1 MLTSEL
7 CTIHSQQPLGL
18 GKSFWSNQA
27 KYTGLPSDVLVVTNA
42 SRHVLARYESFTGV
56 FSSPSGAKDVHADLV
71 QHPEPP
77 LQPFQL
83 KQPSRVCFFGFIF
96 CPEFCRIIRV
106 ESDPRLFPE
115 NDQYS
120 HLRRSI
126 RVDLITLGVN
136 DHHGHLEGSLGYPR
150 PLTLPQNSTGCLRGD
165 VRTDLCQSSLLSAP
179 VGSVK
184 AIWVC
189 ARPKQPKPDPTK
201 V

>member
-1 MLTSEL
+1 MTSTVTSGGEL
-7 CTIHSQQPLGL
+7 GVRSHWPCLKILSGSTVVNFNPKTAQSGL
-18 GKSFWSNQA
+18 FFQTYSIF
-27 KYTGLPSDVLVVTNA
+27 
-42 SRHVLARYESFTGV
+42 R
-56 FSSPSGAKDVHADLV
+56 DL
-71 QHPEPP
+71 
-77 LQPFQL
+77 
-83 KQPSRVCFFGFIF
+83 C
-96 CPEFCRIIRV
+96 
-106 ESDPRLFPE
+106 
-115 NDQYS
+115 
-120 HLRRSI
+120 RSI